1 MPWFPDFVS
10 AVELAR
16 EQTRAAGLA
25 DPVGQYFT
33 ALNKGDPHAL
43 ADVRPGE
50 VVLYDPRAG
59 EVRGHRQLRR
69 FVSRNLSWLAGL
81 HARTEAVAS
90 TCAGG
95 RAVVELLA
103 HLDHNGRVLAW
114 PVAVVA
120 ESPDDRSVVF
130 RTYCSQ
136 WPVDER
142 RHLRPPILQ
151 PGHAH
156 PGDVVARYQ
165 DGLAGGDTEAVV
177 SSFAPDGY
185 FRGPFGPHYAH
196 RGTDELR
203 SFFTRC
209 FSAGGGIGLQH
220 CAVTDDGVRCAL
232 EYNCVRWGQPRP
244 AAPGGTG
251 GLRARPRRAAGCGPR
266 LRRRRITCRAPL
278 WQPEVITTAM
288 RHPVSRRCCS
298 RRSPARR
305 QQHC

>member
-16 EQTRAAGLA
+16 GQTRATGLA

-33 ALNKGDPHAL
+33 ALNKGDVHAL
-43 ADVRPGE
+43 EDVWPGE

-59 EVRGHRQLRR
+59 EVRGHRQVRQ

-81 HARTEAVAS
+81 HARTETVAS
-90 TCAGG
+90 TYADG

-103 HLDHNGRVLAW
+103 HVDHNGRMLAW

-120 ESPDDRSVVF
+120 ESPDDLSVVF

-151 PGHAH
+151 PGQVH

-165 DGLAGGDTEAVV
+165 DGLAAGDTEALV
-177 SSFAPDGY
+177 SCFAPDGY
-185 FRGPFGPHYAH
+185 FRGPFGPRYDH

-203 SFFTRC
+203 AFFTRC

-232 EYNCVRWGQPRP
+232 EYNCVRWGSHALPPQAGLGVYERGPDGQLAAARVYDDIESPVGQP
-244 AAPGGTG
+244 
-251 GLRARPRRAAGCGPR
+251 
-266 LRRRRITCRAPL
+266 
-278 WQPEVITTAM
+278 
-288 RHPVSRRCCS
+288 
-298 RRSPARR
+298 
-305 QQHC
+305 